1 MLLLRLLIID
11 KRGLL
16 RRNRI
21 RILIVQL
28 TSCTSMCQLKIA
40 YRYRTRK
47 SPDYALTKKGT
58 NSSTKRSRDNNAL
71 VKGRRIQIG
80 LPEI

>member
-28 TSCTSMCQLKIA
+28 TSCTSTCQLKIA

-47 SPDYALTKKGT
+47 SPDYALTKKEQT
-58 NSSTKRSRDNNAL
+58 RQQNVLATTMR
-71 VKGRRIQIG
+71 
-80 LPEI
+80 